1 MTITLPDLPETAQL
15 SSDEMRLEL
24 ACALYARGRLGK
36 VVAAEMAGV
45 DIFTFQNAL
54 HDRGIPLYTEPM
66 LGTDLQTLKE
76 LFPR

>member
-15 SSDEMRLEL
+15 SSEEMRLEL
-24 ACALYARGRLGK
+24 ACALYSRGRIGK

-45 DIFTFQNAL
+45 DIFTFQRAL
-54 HDRGIPLYTEPM
+54 QDRKISLYTEPM
-66 LGTDLQTLKE
+66 LATDLQTLKE